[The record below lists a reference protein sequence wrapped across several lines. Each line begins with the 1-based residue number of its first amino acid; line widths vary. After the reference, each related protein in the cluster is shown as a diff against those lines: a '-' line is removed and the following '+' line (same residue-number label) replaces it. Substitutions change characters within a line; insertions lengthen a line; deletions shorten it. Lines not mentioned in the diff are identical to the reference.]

1 MLLDDLLL
9 GDTDALIAAGGP
21 VLAATAS
28 AGAQL
33 RAGVADADL
42 DAIAAVAA
50 QGRPRALVVM
60 GAGGSSAA
68 GDIVSACA
76 GRGSATPVVTTGGP
90 GLPGWV
96 GPLDL
101 VVAVSASG
109 ASPETLEVVAEAAR
123 RGASLV
129 AVAPGGALAD
139 AVLAARG
146 IHLGLGRVGG
156 PRLART
162 LTWRLAA
169 PLLLLAQ
176 HLGVVEGDRAVLEA
190 AADELD
196 AVSIA
201 CGPAVDP
208 GQNPAKDLALA
219 AAEGLAL
226 FWGTPGVPAAAARR
240 AARQFAENAAAPA
253 LSGSLPE
260 VARTHARILAGKWG
274 GGENDI
280 FRDRVAEPEEASR
293 PHLVLLRDDFCDEL
307 SASLAGAAAAVAA
320 DSGIAVTELTG
331 GAGHPLLRYARLSQ
345 PVDLASVYAA
355 VLLGADPAG
364 TAAGL
369 HPGLGA
375 PTAQQL

>member
-1 MLLDDLLL
+1 MFLDDLVL
-9 GDTDALIAAGGP
+9 GDAEALIDAGGP

-33 RAGVADADL
+33 RAGVVGADL
-42 DAIAAVAA
+42 GAIDAVAA
-50 QGRPRALVVM
+50 HGRPRALVVM

-76 GRGSATPVVTTGGP
+76 GRGSPTPVVTTGGP

-109 ASPETLEVVAEAAR
+109 ASPETLSVVGEAAR
-123 RGASLV
+123 RGAALV

-146 IHLGLGRVGG
+146 THLDLGRTAG

-169 PLLLLAQ
+169 PLLMLAQ
-176 HLGVVEGDRAVLEA
+176 RLGVVEGDRGVLEA

-196 AVSIA
+196 QASLA
-201 CGPAVDP
+201 CGPGVDP
-208 GQNPAKDLALA
+208 GGNAAKDLALA

-240 AARQFAENAAAPA
+240 AARQFAENAAAPS

-260 VARTHARILAGKWG
+260 VARTHARILAGNWG
-274 GGENDI
+274 GGEADI
-280 FRDRVAEPEEASR
+280 FRDRVAEPGEGAR
-293 PHLVLLRDDFCDEL
+293 PHLVLLRDGASDEL
-307 SASLAGAAAAVAA
+307 SNSLASAAASVAA
-320 DSGIAVTELTG
+320 ESGIAVTLLDG
-331 GAGHPLLRYARLSQ
+331 GDGHPLLRFARLAQ

-355 VLLGADPAG
+355 VLLGVDPAG

-369 HPGLGA
+369 HPGLGS
-375 PTAQQL
+375 PTAQV